1 MAVGRTFG
9 VSVVLVYFLANLIVT
24 GHRPNN
30 NQMDHAY
37 EHSITTES
45 SWGWLSK
52 ENKIFHGS
60 HLGVNIH
67 DYRFINDD
75 MWPPCEYKL
84 CNYQCEIGTIFNNTF
99 TTTFK
104 NTFKKCQWLIS
115 ITQNDKTIKAIFS
128 HNKHLNATKT

>member
-84 CNYQCEIGTIFNNTF
+84 CNLHITNSSLMSNKVAHRIESVNSSLTCYTF
-99 TTTFK
+99 
-104 NTFKKCQWLIS
+104 LIMCY
-115 ITQNDKTIKAIFS
+115 
-128 HNKHLNATKT
+128 